1 MGPYP
6 HKYSSIGNGVTFG
19 TIPMERFQS
28 SLLAVSLIVPLSR
41 ETVTEN
47 ALVSLMLGKSTKDY
61 PTYRLFSRKLNLLY
75 GAIAGSSIQKL
86 GDEQSITLAVSTIDS
101 GMALQGEDLLMESGK
116 LLLSML
122 FHPLI
127 EDGAFAEDTFRIQ
140 KKFLA
145 DSIRAEINEKRRY
158 AINRTLRLMMGDEPA
173 GLPMYGFLEDLD
185 KITPQSAAAA
195 YDRILRTA
203 RVEIIHVGTGD
214 AESVKPLF
222 TEAFADGFIDG
233 RTPCTRP
240 EPRSISAG
248 AQVKEVQ
255 DDFQVVQSKLC
266 IGYRADITPDSSMLN
281 PFRMMVA
288 ILGGTPTSKL
298 FMNVREKKSL
308 CYYCGANLDRTKGVM
323 LIDSGV
329 RPDNVE
335 AAKEA
340 IFAEVEAM
348 KRGQFTDEDM
358 RFALLSL
365 QNTFRSVEESPFSV
379 ESYYRAQKIFGIQ
392 ETPEDQCEKLAR
404 VTREEIVAAAG
415 MLQLDTVY
423 LLNGTAEGDPGEE
436 ETADE

>member
-1 MGPYP
+1 MRPYP
-6 HKYSSIGNGVTFG
+6 HQYTSIGDGITFG

-47 ALVSLMLGKSTKDY
+47 ALVSLMLGKSCRDY

-86 GDEQSITLAVSTIDS
+86 GDEQSITLAAATIDS
-101 GMALQGEDLLMESGK
+101 SMALQGEDLLVESAQ
-116 LLLSML
+116 LLISML
-122 FHPLI
+122 LHPLI
-127 EDGAFAEDTFRIQ
+127 ENGAFAEDTFRIQ
-140 KKFLA
+140 KKYLA

-158 AINRTLRLMMGDEPA
+158 AINRTIRLMMGDEPA
-173 GLPMYGFLEDLD
+173 GLPLYGFLEDLD
-185 KITPQSAAAA
+185 QITPQSAAAA
-195 YDRILRTA
+195 YARILRTC
-203 RVEIIHVGTGD
+203 RIEIIHVGSGD
-214 AESVKPLF
+214 PETVKPLF
-222 TEAFADGFIDG
+222 AKAFADGIIQN

-240 EPRSISAG
+240 PFGSIPMG
-248 AQVKEVQ
+248 AEVKEVQ

-266 IGYRADITPDSSMLN
+266 IGYRADITPDGPMLN

-329 RPDNVE
+329 RPDNIE

-348 KRGQFTDEDM
+348 KRGEFTDEEM

-379 ESYYRAQKIFGIQ
+379 ESYYRAQKVFDIR
-392 ETPEDQCEKLAR
+392 ETPEEQCEKLAR
-404 VTREEIVAAAG
+404 VTREEIIAAAN
-415 MLQLDTVY
+415 MLHLDTVY
-423 LLNGTAEGDPGEE
+423 LLNGTAEDGEGE
-436 ETADE
+436 AQDE